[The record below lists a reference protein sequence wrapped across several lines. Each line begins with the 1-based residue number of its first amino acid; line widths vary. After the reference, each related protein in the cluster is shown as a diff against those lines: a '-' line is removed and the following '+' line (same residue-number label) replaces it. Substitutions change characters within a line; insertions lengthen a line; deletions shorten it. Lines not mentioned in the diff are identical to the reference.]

1 MNIAMKF
8 LAIAALAAT
17 SATSAAGCALATE
30 DEPVGSSGDGLTQL
44 PAARD
49 GTGGVS
55 VSVQPNTIYLNVD
68 NKSVMYAQGNFV
80 SVCERGG
87 DPALLRKIRS
97 MTGAT
102 GAPHLVLK
110 HPDGRFEPRTANL
123 PQRVEDAYFCGRSAA
138 YTFHL
143 WQDLDGGFLKEVDL
157 SSAFMNGIA
166 NERFSCEA
174 GFFKLGKTNL
184 DIKGFRVENGVVMQP
199 AVGLEWSGQS
209 SAGGRTRCTLRK
221 TSKHFAMAGVVPV
234 YFELSVGV
242 SILFEVS
249 KATFVRGKIGT
260 EGGSLETD
268 DMKFSVTP
276 QIELGATFYGV
287 VGGYV
292 GVDFPITMTPRA
304 PCSPDVEMSV
314 VLKAGLQAG
323 LLGFGKLPITKTLAV
338 EASSSVLGPFTL
350 AESRCKS

>member
-1 MNIAMKF
+1 MNVAMKF

-17 SATSAAGCALATE
+17 SATSAVGCALPTE
-30 DEPVGSSGDGLTQL
+30 DEPSGSTGDGLTQV

-49 GTGGVS
+49 GSGGVS
-55 VSVQPNTIYLNVD
+55 ISVQPNTILLKLD
-68 NKSVMYAQGNFV
+68 NKSVTYLGGNSV
-80 SVCERGG
+80 SVCERSA
-87 DPALLRKIRS
+87 DPSLLRKIRS
-97 MTGAT
+97 MTSAT
-102 GAPHLVLK
+102 GAHLVLQ
-110 HPDGRFEPRTANL
+110 HPDGRFEPRTSNL
-123 PQRVEDAYFCGRSAA
+123 PKRDNDVSICGHSAA
-138 YTFHL
+138 YTFQFQ
-143 WQDLDGGFLKEVDL
+143 QDPDGGFLQDVDL

-166 NERFSCEA
+166 TERFSCEG

-199 AVGLEWSGQS
+199 AVSLAWSGQS
-209 SAGGRTRCTLRK
+209 SAGGRTRCTARK
-221 TSKHFAMAGVVPV
+221 TSKHFAMAGVIPV
-234 YFELSVGV
+234 YFELSLGV
-242 SILFEVS
+242 SLLFEVS
-249 KATFVRGKIGT
+249 KATVVGGKIGT

-276 QIELGATFYGV
+276 QIELGATFYGL

-292 GVDFPITMTPRA
+292 GIDFPITMTPRA
-304 PCSPDVEMSV
+304 PCSPEVEMNV

-323 LLGFGKLPITKTLAV
+323 LLGFGKLPITKALAV